1 MGRVVKCPGRR
12 AMESIIFGK
21 LYNYKLPALAFRGD
35 RKTVDTI
42 ILSLLFVWREILE
55 SGGG

>member
-1 MGRVVKCPGRR
+1 
-12 AMESIIFGK
+12 MESIIFGK